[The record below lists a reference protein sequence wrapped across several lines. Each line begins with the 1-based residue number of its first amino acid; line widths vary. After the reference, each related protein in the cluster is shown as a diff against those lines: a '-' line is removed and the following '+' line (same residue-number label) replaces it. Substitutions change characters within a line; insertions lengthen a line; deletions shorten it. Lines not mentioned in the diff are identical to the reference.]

1 MSDTVVN
8 VAVCRGLA
16 VPFSRCQLFRC
27 SHENLS
33 KLLRHEMS
41 DFVNYVLDCTLIS
54 DDAQRKTSVA
64 GFLRRHDQ
72 ILLALAMAEG
82 GVAASRPFSERS
94 LVEEAFRERTVVMS
108 TECVED
114 LEDAELL

>member
-1 MSDTVVN
+1 
-8 VAVCRGLA
+8 
-16 VPFSRCQLFRC
+16 
-27 SHENLS
+27 
-33 KLLRHEMS
+33 MS

-54 DDAQRKTSVA
+54 DDAQRKVA
-64 GFLRRHDQ
+64 MADFLRRQDQ

-82 GVAASRPFSERS
+82 GVAASKPFSERS
-94 LVEEAFRERTVVMS
+94 LVEEAFREEANVSNGAVMMS

>member
-1 MSDTVVN
+1 
-8 VAVCRGLA
+8 
-16 VPFSRCQLFRC
+16 
-27 SHENLS
+27 
-33 KLLRHEMS
+33 MS

-54 DDAQRKTSVA
+54 DDAQRKTSVV

-94 LVEEAFRERTVVMS
+94 LVEEAFREKANVSNGAVMMS